1 MKLALLLDK
10 MTTSDK
16 ISAME
21 QLWNELCRKPEDL
34 PSSGWHNKILSG
46 REKRVRE
53 GKANFSNLADTKDK
67 VRKASIASRLQRS

>member
-1 MKLALLLDK
+1 MKLALPLDK

-21 QLWNELCRKPEDL
+21 QLWNELCRKPEDV
-34 PSSGWHNKILSG
+34 PSPGWHNKILSG

-53 GKANFSNLADTKDK
+53 GKANLSNLANAKDRL
-67 VRKASIASRLQRS
+67 RKASIARRLQRS

>member
-1 MKLALLLDK
+1 MKLALPLDK

-21 QLWNELCRKPEDL
+21 QLWNELCRKPEDV
-34 PSSGWHNKILSG
+34 PAPAWHKNILSG

-53 GKANFSNLADTKDK
+53 GKAKLSNLADTKDK
-67 VRKASIASRLQRS
+67 VRKASIARRLQRL